1 MIIAV
6 MLAATGVIG
15 VLFWSDRRYGGPVA
29 LSEGAQMLR
38 DYQQNVVADDVGTF
52 CDDYPD
58 DACTSDD
65 YQDSAPTES
74 SRDE

>member
-1 MIIAV
+1 MISAV
-6 MLAATGVIG
+6 MLAAGGVIG

-38 DYQQNVVADDVGTF
+38 DYQRNVVAAETF

-58 DACTSDD
+58 GACTSDD
-65 YQDSAPTES
+65 YQDSASKPG
-74 SRDE
+74 

>member
-38 DYQQNVVADDVGTF
+38 DYQQNVETF